1 MNSKNSF
8 DNMVLNERSVFMK
21 KSIVNFIIG
30 VLVGAIIA
38 TAGIYAYI
46 ELSQNN
52 SEPSSSMGQPPQM
65 QGGDNSQPS
74 QSQGDNNSQ
83 QPPEKPDGD
92 NSNANNGNAGEEQSQ
107 SGGGNSSTN
116 NA

>member
-1 MNSKNSF
+1 
-8 DNMVLNERSVFMK
+8 MK

-30 VLVGAIIA
+30 VLVGAIMA

-52 SEPSSSMGQPPQM
+52 NEPSSSMGQPPQM
-65 QGGDNSQPS
+65 QGCDSQPS

-92 NSNANNGNAGEEQSQ
+92 NSNADNGNAGAEHSQS
-107 SGGGNSSTN
+107 SGGGNSLTN